1 MKKILLIGAS
11 GMFGRDAAPIFSAA
25 GYEVIKATRTDF
37 DITNLSQVDKFFV
50 DKSPDFVINAA
61 SYTKVDDA
69 QKEQDIAFAVN
80 AVGAKNIAI
89 VTAQKNIPLIFIS
102 TDYVFDGTKNS
113 PYLPSDIANPKT
125 VYGVSKLSGEE
136 NVKAVNPRHYIVR
149 TSWLYGRYGKNF
161 VDTMLNL
168 AKNQQVV
175 KVVND
180 QFGCPTW
187 TCDLA
192 QGLLKLMAS
201 KLPFGT
207 YQICGAGVVS
217 WFEFAKKIFEI
228 AGVKMEVLPVTTE
241 EFLRPAPRP
250 KYSAMDNGGLC
261 RFWEDGLRGYLES
274 RQ

>member
-1 MKKILLIGAS
+1 MKKILLVGAK
-11 GMFGRDAAPIFSAA
+11 GMFGQDAEPIFVAA
-25 GYEVIKATRTDF
+25 GYDVTSATRADF
-37 DITNLSQVDKFFV
+37 DITKLSQVENFFADKFFDWV
-50 DKSPDFVINAA
+50 VNAA
-61 SYTKVDDA
+61 AYTKVDDA
-69 QKEQDIAFAVN
+69 QKEQEIAFAVN
-80 AVGAKNIAI
+80 SIGAKNVAL
-89 VTAQKNIPLIFIS
+89 VAAQKNIPVIFIS
-102 TDYVFDGTKNS
+102 TDYVFDGAKNS
-113 PYLPSDIANPKT
+113 HYLPDDKVNPQT
-125 VYGVSKLSGEE
+125 IYGASKLAGEE
-136 NVKAVNPRHYIVR
+136 NVKAVNRCHYIVR

-201 KLPFGT
+201 NSPFGT

-228 AGVKMEVLPVTTE
+228 AGVEMKVLPVTTE
-241 EFLRPAPRP
+241 ELPRPAPRP
-250 KYSAMDNGGLC
+250 KYSAMNNGGLC
-261 RFWEDGLRGYLES
+261 RFWEDGLRSYLES
-274 RQ
+274 RR